1 MAQPNNQAI
10 KQGEH
15 LLGLLKKNQT
25 YPIALLH
32 YMNSQSVAN
41 EGKLRAAIELKLW
54 AQSYKVTPYRVR
66 KWRNMSRASTHR

>member
-10 KQGEH
+10 KQGEN
-15 LLGLLKKNQT
+15 LLGLLKKNQA

-32 YMNSQSVAN
+32 YMNSQSVTN

-54 AQSYKVTPYRVR
+54 AQSFKVPPC
-66 KWRNMSRASTHR
+66 